1 MRPRVRRGSCVP
13 SLDLEGKNLPAF
25 CSEDEDEARE
35 PVAGGTLS
43 YCDTVHLRVAK
54 CSQV

>member
-13 SLDLEGKNLPAF
+13 SLDLEGKNLPSC

-43 YCDTVHLRVAK
+43 HCNTVHLQMAK
-54 CSQV
+54 CLQV

>member
-1 MRPRVRRGSCVP
+1 MRPWVRRGSCVP

-43 YCDTVHLRVAK
+43 HCDTVHLRVAK